1 MMKLS
6 FNKKPLLNHLLKGLK
21 MILCEEIS
29 NFNIVVGGRMLLM
42 YLWSRKLSQD
52 LNLEPIVGR
61 IFTGEDTL
69 PLVYAR

>member
-1 MMKLS
+1 MYLEEFYFSYQDKLIS
-6 FNKKPLLNHLLKGLK
+6 ARKNILL
-21 MILCEEIS
+21 
-29 NFNIVVGGRMLLM
+29 NIVVGGRMLLM

-69 PLVYAR
+69 PLVYTR